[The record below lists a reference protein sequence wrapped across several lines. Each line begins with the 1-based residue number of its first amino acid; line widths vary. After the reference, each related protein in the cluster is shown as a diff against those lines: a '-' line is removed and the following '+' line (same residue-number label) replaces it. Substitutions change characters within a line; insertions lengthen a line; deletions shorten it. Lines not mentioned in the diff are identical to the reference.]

1 MDEFMY
7 GDFFEFEK
15 THWWFAARRY
25 ILMNLIKDYLPP
37 SPANRILDI
46 GCGAGLTLQSLSSFG
61 RVFGIDASELAIHYS
76 RKNSDGPLVLGSLDQ
91 ALPFKSRTFH
101 LITMLDIL
109 EHIEDDVGAM
119 VSVGSLLEKGG
130 LLVCTVPAFRCL
142 WSRHDE
148 VNRHLRRYYK
158 AELVGKLT
166 AAGFAIRKITYFNF
180 FLFGPIWVR
189 RQLNRCLPTKARRS
203 DFTHLGRLS
212 NTCLRTLFQWEYQWL
227 KTHVF
232 PFGVSLLAIAGRD

>member
-7 GDFFEFEK
+7 GEFFEFEK
-15 THWWFAARRY
+15 THWWFVARRY
-25 ILMNLIKDYLPP
+25 ILMNLIKDYLQP
-37 SPANRILDI
+37 SLANRILDL
-46 GCGAGLTLQSLSSFG
+46 GCGAGLTLQSLSRFG
-61 RVFGIDASELAIHYS
+61 RVFGVDASELAIHYS

-91 ALPFKSRTFH
+91 GLPFKPRTFH
-101 LITMLDIL
+101 LITMLDLL
-109 EHIEDDVGAM
+109 EHIEDDAAAM

-130 LLVCTVPAFRCL
+130 LLVCTVPAFPSL

-189 RQLNRCLPTKARRS
+189 RQLNRWLTTKAKRS
-203 DFTHLGRLS
+203 DFTHLSRLP
-212 NTCLRTLFQWEYQWL
+212 NACLRTLFQWESRWL
-227 KTHVF
+227 RGHSF
-232 PFGVSLLAIAGRD
+232 PFGVSLLAIASRD